1 MARFNLFPRTRR
13 PSLGELLGIS
23 QASRQVSRKRHLRIV
38 HDPMSP
44 FKNGKRKVKQRA
56 GPDSVPVQLATFL
69 RRLFRS

>member
-44 FKNGKRKVKQRA
+44 FKNGKRRAKQRA
-56 GPDSVPVQLATFL
+56 GHDSVPVQLATFL

>member
-23 QASRQVSRKRHLRIV
+23 QASRQVSRKHHLRIV

-44 FKNGKRKVKQRA
+44 FKNGKRRAKQRA
-56 GPDSVPVQLATFL
+56 GHDSVPVQLARFL
-69 RRLFRS
+69 RRLFR